1 VPLYI
6 GKTMEGEWIRR
17 IEAVRS
23 FGGISRTVQEM
34 YGSFQEQ
41 IRRIRE
47 SSDFSKAVRDCR
59 EYIRLNYT
67 KALTTEE
74 IARHCGYTEY
84 YLTRKFAKETGMKL
98 TDYIRAVR
106 LDAARVMLLTSRKDI
121 QQISEELQ
129 FGSRSYFDRVF
140 RQEVGMSPRRY
151 RETRG
156 QS

>member
-1 VPLYI
+1 
-6 GKTMEGEWIRR
+6 M
-17 IEAVRS
+17 
-23 FGGISRTVQEM
+23 
-34 YGSFQEQ
+34 
-41 IRRIRE
+41 
-47 SSDFSKAVRDCR
+47 RDCR